1 MKLNPKQLAASAA
14 LLGVLACAAALPA
27 SAAGPVTTPLAL
39 TLPKVSFPWDKVT
52 AESIETGSYD
62 AAPLAGTAQQLS
74 PVTTPANAASK
85 NGVTYV
91 SDNPNV
97 VSVDSEG
104 VAQAV
109 GLGTANI
116 TATCGGVSC
125 TYTITPQPDA
135 SMIATEMDITLASS
149 TIAVGETTSLSLA
162 VLPTSAANYINVS
175 LSSSNEK
182 VATVNNFGKVTGVAP
197 GKATITATDGNVSC
211 TATVTVVA
219 ANTSTVSSQSISLN
233 TNYVVLKPGS
243 SKTITGK
250 VSPASASQS
259 LTFKSQDKSI
269 ATVSGSGVITGVAT
283 GATSVVV
290 SNGTASTSVTVIV
303 NRTASTSGSSSDTS
317 GEGTEENVTT
327 DATVAAIQN
336 AAGEEV
342 SLYQSDVPAITGE
355 ILSALRTTGRSLVV
369 LGEDYTLR
377 IDGTGIKSTQGGFST
392 ALTFAPDE
400 NGLSFQL
407 GESGA
412 LPCVVQITLTGE
424 NAAYSR
430 LYLHNTASEKWQ
442 FLNSYKDGTITADT
456 AGSYLLTNQNLRFT
470 NINWT
475 FFIAAG
481 ALTVVCLIVYIAV
494 KKRYWFW

>member
-1 MKLNPKQLAASAA
+1 MLGGELYNAMDPVLYAERIRAKELLYDYNHTRPSEKEIRERILRE
-14 LLGVLACAAALPA
+14 LLGSTGNDFLIEQPFNCDYGYNIRIGENFYANVGCTILDVA
-27 SAAGPVTTPLAL
+27 PVTIGDNVMLA
-39 TLPKVSFPWDKVT
+39 P
-52 AESIETGSYD
+52 
-62 AAPLAGTAQQLS
+62 
-74 PVTTPANAASK
+74 
-85 NGVTYV
+85 
-91 SDNPNV
+91 
-97 VSVDSEG
+97 
-104 VAQAV
+104 
-109 GLGTANI
+109 
-116 TATCGGVSC
+116 
-125 TYTITPQPDA
+125 
-135 SMIATEMDITLASS
+135 
-149 TIAVGETTSLSLA
+149 
-162 VLPTSAANYINVS
+162 
-175 LSSSNEK
+175 
-182 VATVNNFGKVTGVAP
+182 
-197 GKATITATDGNVSC
+197 
-211 TATVTVVA
+211 
-219 ANTSTVSSQSISLN
+219 
-233 TNYVVLKPGS
+233 
-243 SKTITGK
+243 
-250 VSPASASQS
+250 
-259 LTFKSQDKSI
+259 
-269 ATVSGSGVITGVAT
+269 
-283 GATSVVV
+283 
-290 SNGTASTSVTVIV
+290 
-303 NRTASTSGSSSDTS
+303 
-317 GEGTEENVTT
+317 NVTT

-355 ILSALRTTGRSLVV
+355 ILSALRTTGRSLIV

-377 IDGTGIKSTQGGFST
+377 IDGTSIKSTQGGFST

>member
-1 MKLNPKQLAASAA
+1 M
-14 LLGVLACAAALPA
+14 
-27 SAAGPVTTPLAL
+27 
-39 TLPKVSFPWDKVT
+39 
-52 AESIETGSYD
+52 
-62 AAPLAGTAQQLS
+62 
-74 PVTTPANAASK
+74 TTPANAASK

-97 VSVDSEG
+97 VSVDREG

-125 TYTITPQPDA
+125 TYTITPPQPDA

-317 GEGTEENVTT
+317 GEGTEDNVTT

-355 ILSALRTTGRSLVV
+355 ILSALRTTRPQPDRAGRGLYSADRWHQHQEHPGRVQHCP
-369 LGEDYTLR
+369 G
-377 IDGTGIKSTQGGFST
+377 
-392 ALTFAPDE
+392 TFAP
-400 NGLSFQL
+400 
-407 GESGA
+407 
-412 LPCVVQITLTGE
+412 
-424 NAAYSR
+424 R
-430 LYLHNTASEKWQ
+430 
-442 FLNSYKDGTITADT
+442 
-456 AGSYLLTNQNLRFT
+456 
-470 NINWT
+470 
-475 FFIAAG
+475 
-481 ALTVVCLIVYIAV
+481 
-494 KKRYWFW
+494 

>member
-1 MKLNPKQLAASAA
+1 M
-14 LLGVLACAAALPA
+14 
-27 SAAGPVTTPLAL
+27 
-39 TLPKVSFPWDKVT
+39 
-52 AESIETGSYD
+52 
-62 AAPLAGTAQQLS
+62 
-74 PVTTPANAASK
+74 
-85 NGVTYV
+85 
-91 SDNPNV
+91 
-97 VSVDSEG
+97 
-104 VAQAV
+104 
-109 GLGTANI
+109 
-116 TATCGGVSC
+116 
-125 TYTITPQPDA
+125 
-135 SMIATEMDITLASS
+135 
-149 TIAVGETTSLSLA
+149 
-162 VLPTSAANYINVS
+162 
-175 LSSSNEK
+175 
-182 VATVNNFGKVTGVAP
+182 
-197 GKATITATDGNVSC
+197 
-211 TATVTVVA
+211 
-219 ANTSTVSSQSISLN
+219 
-233 TNYVVLKPGS
+233 VLKPGS

-317 GEGTEENVTT
+317 GEGTEDNVTT

-355 ILSALRTTGRSLVV
+355 ILSALRTTGRSLIV

-377 IDGTGIKSTQGGFST
+377 IDGTSIKSTQGGFST

>member
-27 SAAGPVTTPLAL
+27 SAAGPVTAPLAL

-109 GLGTANI
+109 GLGTAN
-116 TATCGGVSC
+116 
-125 TYTITPQPDA
+125 ITPQPDA

-317 GEGTEENVTT
+317 GEGTKDNVTT

-355 ILSALRTTGRSLVV
+355 ILSALRTMGRSLIV

-377 IDGTGIKSTQGGFST
+377 IDGTSIKSTQGGFST